1 MDSPS
6 YRAGA
11 VAGFALAVALMAG
24 SVVYFVSSGGS
35 KAACSAEVAE
45 AIDPSSS
52 QHLLPGTPDPQYAD
66 YPPTSGAHR
75 PGTYKTGALRDT
87 IDDGVQ
93 VNMLEA
99 GDVLIQYRNQNVADR
114 RAIEKLAEAPHV
126 TTAPNP
132 KLTTNIVATAWLHR
146 MECSRVD
153 SDDLQRFIDAHVQK
167 VRSH

>member
-11 VAGFALAVALMAG
+11 IVGAALVVALMAG
-24 SVVYFVSSGGS
+24 SVVYFVMSGGD
-35 KAACSAEVAE
+35 KVACKTEVAE
-45 AIDPSSS
+45 KIDSASS
-52 QHLLPGTPDPQYAD
+52 QHLLPGVPDPTYAN

-75 PGTYKTGALRDT
+75 PGTHPTGALRDT

-93 VNMLEA
+93 VSMLEG

-114 RAIEKLAEAPHV
+114 RAIERLTSNKHV
-126 TTAPNP
+126 TTAPNSR
-132 KLTTNIVATAWLHR
+132 LTTNVVATAWLYR

-153 SDDLQRFIDAHVQK
+153 VDALQTFIDTHVQK
-167 VRSH
+167 VHAH